1 MRWILVSGLLLAAS
15 CGTDG
20 SPTEPTPTT
29 TPSPTGVSVT
39 YGGERTLFI
48 GNEVQFQATVILSDG
63 STEATTDVTWMSDA
77 LGVATVSPS
86 GLMTAA
92 AAGEATISAEAAG
105 GYGGFLRIRVYPE
118 FQGSWAG
125 GGIATECTAT
135 GDSVW
140 SLLCAGFLDGDPA
153 ERRGE
158 ATLELTQSEAEVG
171 GVVDLGADRRLE
183 VNSGEVSIDGTLR
196 LTFYATTFAIEGRG
210 AGCRG
215 AVLGDAGRHA
225 GKHDRRVSV
234 RLFLGAVDR
243 FRSGRCGVRR
253 GHEDGGRGRLTAPL
267 RGVWFAGGCPASTN
281 S

>member
-1 MRWILVSGLLLAAS
+1 MGRRRWGKR
-15 CGTDG
+15 
-20 SPTEPTPTT
+20 
-29 TPSPTGVSVT
+29 VSVT
-39 YGGERTLFI
+39 YGAERTLFI

-77 LGVATVSPS
+77 PGVATVSPS
-86 GLMTAA
+86 GLMTA
-92 AAGEATISAEAAG
+92 T
-105 GYGGFLRIRVYPE
+105 
-118 FQGSWAG
+118 AG
-125 GGIATECTAT
+125 GG
-135 GDSVW
+135 GDDFRGSGRRLRRLSQDSPSIPSSRGAGLAEGLRPSARRRGIQFW

-196 LTFYATTFAIEGRG
+196 LTFDATTFAIEG
-210 AGCRG
+210 AELDVEVP
-215 AVLGDAGRHA
+215 VLGDAGRHA